1 MTRQWQTGAAVLTPP
16 RSHRIGDSTSRGHLF
31 SRCPHP
37 LTNPWRGRHV
47 PKPLRGRP
55 CQGTSDPE
63 CIERHLPHSFPPVFM
78 KNTAT
83 PRKESVTEASP
94 AEEKSNRP
102 VSTIWVEDVGVSVWS
117 RDAVVKGQPVTFY
130 SVTLERS
137 YRDRDGNR
145 KYTKSFD
152 ADSLPSLI
160 AACQQAVEAVA
171 GFAPTTPAAK

>member
-1 MTRQWQTGAAVLTPP
+1 MMPLSSAGAAVLTPP
-16 RSHRIGDSTSRGHLF
+16 RSHPRGESTSRGHPI

-37 LTNPWRGRHV
+37 PTNPWRNRHV
-47 PKPLRGRP
+47 PKPLRGRS
-55 CQGTSDPE
+55 CQGTPDPE
-63 CIERHLPHSFPPVFM
+63 WDRAALAALFPPVFM

-83 PRKESVTEASP
+83 PRKETVTETSP
-94 AEEKSNRP
+94 NEEKSNRP
-102 VSTIWVEDVGVSVWS
+102 LSTIWVEDVGASVWS
-117 RDAVVKGQPVTFY
+117 RDAVVKGQPATFY

-160 AACQQAVEAVA
+160 AACQKAVEAIA
-171 GFAPTTPAAK
+171 GFVQMPPAMK